1 MDVLLPVFIAVLLA
15 EMGGKVQAL
24 SHRLSQ
30 TSSHVLAALFVA
42 AIASCSFAAIGGAV
56 IAPLIS
62 FQARTLLGGLAL
74 LLAGAPNLLPL
85 RTAPEPA
92 MTIGFIGLCLRF
104 ARAQFG
110 DASQFIIFAFAAR
123 ANMPVLG
130 AVAGMLAITLVSAP
144 AILAHEDWPGPLPLK
159 LLRIAGAVALSVAG
173 GWMIVSA
180 LRLI

>member
-62 FQARTLLGGLAL
+62 FQARTLLGG
-74 LLAGAPNLLPL
+74 
-85 RTAPEPA
+85 
-92 MTIGFIGLCLRF
+92 
-104 ARAQFG
+104 
-110 DASQFIIFAFAAR
+110 
-123 ANMPVLG
+123 
-130 AVAGMLAITLVSAP
+130 
-144 AILAHEDWPGPLPLK
+144 
-159 LLRIAGAVALSVAG
+159 
-173 GWMIVSA
+173 
-180 LRLI
+180 